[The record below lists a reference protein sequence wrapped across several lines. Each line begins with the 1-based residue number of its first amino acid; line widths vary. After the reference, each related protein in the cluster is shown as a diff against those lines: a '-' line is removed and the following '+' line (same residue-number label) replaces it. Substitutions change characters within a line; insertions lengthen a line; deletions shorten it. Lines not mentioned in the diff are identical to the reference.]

1 MNQNATAGPNLTG
14 VAAAP
19 QRSQEMLTGMEEFP
33 PSSEGSAEDLALV
46 RIAYAK
52 EAEPLGSVPLLVHA
66 KGRGKSAA
74 KALKG
79 EQLLLFMDKLGERL
93 AFERTGTRLYEALVS
108 KHDAFGGFTGGP
120 SREALEH
127 IRQEEY
133 QHFTLLQSVIEQLD
147 GDPTAVT
154 PSANLHGTAAHGIN
168 QVIVDPRTT
177 LLQSLEAILMAELAD
192 NACWEALIEPAQ
204 EAGEDALVMQFEEA
218 LRNEQDHLAKVQ
230 TWLAAGQGRSHN
242 SRGNGKGQGRSKTR
256 S

>member
-1 MNQNATAGPNLTG
+1 MNQNATAGTNLTG
-14 VAAAP
+14 LVAAP
-19 QRSQEMLTGMEEFP
+19 QRSQEMLTGTEEFP

-52 EAEPLGSVPLLVHA
+52 DVEPLGSMPPLVHGEG
-66 KGRGKSAA
+66 KGKSAA
-74 KALKG
+74 KAVKG

-108 KHDAFGGFTGGP
+108 KHDAFGSFTGGP

-154 PSANLHGTAAHGIN
+154 PSANLHATAAHGI
-168 QVIVDPRTT
+168 QMVIVDPRTT
-177 LLQSLEAILMAELAD
+177 LLQSLEAILIAELAD
-192 NACWEALIEPAQ
+192 NACWGALIELAQ
-204 EAGEDALVMQFEEA
+204 EAGKDTFVQQFQEA
-218 LRNEQDHLAKVQ
+218 LGNEQDHLDKVQ
-230 TWLAAGQGRSHN
+230 AWLAAGQGR
-242 SRGNGKGQGRSKTR
+242 T
-256 S
+256 

>member
-1 MNQNATAGPNLTG
+1 MNQNATAGTNLTG
-14 VAAAP
+14 LAAAP

-52 EAEPLGSVPLLVHA
+52 EVEPLGSVPPLVHA
-66 KGRGKSAA
+66 KGKGKSAA
-74 KALKG
+74 KAMKG

-108 KHDAFGGFTGGP
+108 KHDAFGSFTGGP

-154 PSANLHGTAAHGIN
+154 SSANLHATAARGI
-168 QVIVDPRTT
+168 QMVIVDPRTT
-177 LLQSLEAILMAELAD
+177 LLQSLEAILIAELAD
-192 NACWEALIEPAQ
+192 NACWEALIELAQ
-204 EAGEDALVMQFEEA
+204 EAGKDTFVQQFQEA
-218 LRNEQDHLAKVQ
+218 LRNEQDHLDKVQ
-230 TWLAAGQGRSHN
+230 AWLAAGQGR
-242 SRGNGKGQGRSKTR
+242 T
-256 S
+256 

>member
-1 MNQNATAGPNLTG
+1 MNQNATAGTNLTG
-14 VAAAP
+14 LVAAP
-19 QRSQEMLTGMEEFP
+19 QRSQEMLTGTEEFP

-52 EAEPLGSVPLLVHA
+52 EVEPLGSMPPLVHGEG
-66 KGRGKSAA
+66 KGKSAA
-74 KALKG
+74 KAVKG

-108 KHDAFGGFTGGP
+108 KHDAFGSFTGGP

-154 PSANLHGTAAHGIN
+154 PSANLHATAAHGI
-168 QVIVDPRTT
+168 QMVIVDPRTT
-177 LLQSLEAILMAELAD
+177 LLQSLEAILIAELAD
-192 NACWEALIEPAQ
+192 NACWGALIELAQ
-204 EAGEDALVMQFEEA
+204 EAGKDTFVQQFQEA
-218 LRNEQDHLAKVQ
+218 LGNEQDHLDKVQ
-230 TWLAAGQGRSHN
+230 AWLAAGQGR
-242 SRGNGKGQGRSKTR
+242 T
-256 S
+256 